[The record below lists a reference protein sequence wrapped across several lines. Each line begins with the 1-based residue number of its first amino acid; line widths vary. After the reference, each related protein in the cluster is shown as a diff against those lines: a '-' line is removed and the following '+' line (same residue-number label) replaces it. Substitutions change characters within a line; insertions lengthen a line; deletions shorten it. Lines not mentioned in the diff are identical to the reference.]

1 MEGFIPIRMVNA
13 ELKFCVFII
22 AASIIVGIILIQVH
36 LAARVIAIGKS
47 ISIFGIIFLSSVII
61 STLFAHNFER
71 ALVSSFT
78 WHVLPVFLG
87 FSLLQLKWT
96 TGRLHGLISL
106 LLQGGLLSCL
116 VVMDQHYLW
125 TDWSHR
131 LPRTGYG
138 GLIYNQNFAAEY
150 HAPLLPIALSLVF
163 LVKSKLLRF
172 IFLGSL
178 LFVFMPALWELAFWI
193 EVST

>member
-1 MEGFIPIRMVNA
+1 MHSKFRERSTNIASRPIAPNGGYFDRILFFFFGVLFLIPPLFFIELKQDEWVEGFIPIRMVNA

-22 AASIIVGIILIQVH
+22 AASIIVGIIWIRVH

-47 ISIFGIIFLSSVII
+47 ISIFGIIFLSSVFI

-96 TGRLHGLISL
+96 TGRLHGFISL
-106 LLQGGLLSCL
+106 LLLGGLLSCL

-131 LPRTGYG
+131 LPR
-138 GLIYNQNFAAEY
+138 
-150 HAPLLPIALSLVF
+150 
-163 LVKSKLLRF
+163 
-172 IFLGSL
+172 
-178 LFVFMPALWELAFWI
+178 
-193 EVST
+193 